1 MFKIF
6 SVFFGL
12 NQISQAAPPI
22 IKYNDIQ
29 TGAKTQ
35 SGGLKGAFA
44 MVEYQGSLCMLVIK
58 PPQAEAPKARTT
70 KINSGKIFL
79 NKVIMRKLAT
89 IYNH

>member
-12 NQISQAAPPI
+12 NQISQAATPI

-35 SGGLKGAFA
+35 SGGLKLGLIIL
-44 MVEYQGSLCMLVIK
+44 EYQVS
-58 PPQAEAPKARTT
+58 
-70 KINSGKIFL
+70 
-79 NKVIMRKLAT
+79 
-89 IYNH
+89 